1 MNAQIVE
8 AGDHQNRYCEGHARH
23 TDLWRIPSPGEGQTE
38 HDCTG
43 DVIEGV
49 IGVGKA
55 RVGVC
60 LVGLEAEL
68 MKLSFLIR
76 G

>member
-8 AGDHQNRYCEGHARH
+8 AGDHQNRYCEGHTGH

-38 HDCTG
+38 HGSTG

-55 RVGVC
+55 GVGVC